1 MYLVSKAMVEKKKKK
16 DVKNDAFVINS
27 ENTANA

>member
-1 MYLVSKAMVEKKKKK
+1 MYLVSKVMVEKNKN